1 MKRFES
7 FEMEWLTDACSASD
21 SARCRGRVWIHMR
34 ITIVVA
40 TVLLGVCGIANA
52 QKNPLS
58 GVHRLRIEDVRDT
71 FSASVDGIVSRGIE
85 VHARAGKK
93 IWYTLSCTLEDGKVP
108 PDFCPSLVIG
118 RTYAVSIRQNAEGV
132 FVSFDATPKP
142 NKEMMLK
149 SAAATKE
156 W

>member
-1 MKRFES
+1 MKRFEP
-7 FEMEWLTDACSASD
+7 FEVGKVTDVFSRNCSAP
-21 SARCRGRVWIHMR
+21 RQTKELLRMR
-34 ITIVVA
+34 IMIVVA
-40 TVLLGVCGIANA
+40 TVFLGVCGTTSA

-58 GVHRLRIEDVRDT
+58 GLHRLRIEDVRDT
-71 FSASVDGIVSRGIE
+71 FSASDDGIVSRGIE

-93 IWYTLSCTLEDGKVP
+93 IWYTLTCTLEDGKVP
-108 PDFCPSLVIG
+108 PEFCPSLVIG
-118 RTYAVSIRQNAEGV
+118 KTYSVSVRENEDGI

-142 NKEMMLK
+142 NKEMMFK

>member
-1 MKRFES
+1 
-7 FEMEWLTDACSASD
+7 
-21 SARCRGRVWIHMR
+21 MR

-40 TVLLGVCGIANA
+40 MALLGVCGIANA

-71 FSASVDGIVSRGIE
+71 FSASDNGIVSRGIE
-85 VHARAGKK
+85 VHARAGK

-118 RTYAVSIRQNAEGV
+118 KTYSVSIRQNADGV

-142 NKEMMLK
+142 NKEMMFK

>member
-1 MKRFES
+1 
-7 FEMEWLTDACSASD
+7 
-21 SARCRGRVWIHMR
+21 MR

-52 QKNPLS
+52 RKNPLS

-71 FSASVDGIVSRGIE
+71 FAASDNGIVSRGIE
-85 VHARAGKK
+85 VHARASKN

-118 RTYAVSIRQNAEGV
+118 KTYSVSVRQNADGI
-132 FVSFDATPKP
+132 FVSFDAPPKP
-142 NKEMMLK
+142 NKEMSFK

>member
-1 MKRFES
+1 
-7 FEMEWLTDACSASD
+7 MEWLTDAGSASY
-21 SARCRGRVWIHMR
+21 SALWRGRVWIHVR

-40 TVLLGVCGIANA
+40 TVLLGVCGIGNA

-58 GVHRLRIEDVRDT
+58 SVHRLRIEDVRDT
-71 FSASVDGIVSRGIE
+71 FSATDNGIVSRGIE

-93 IWYTLSCTLEDGKVP
+93 IWYTLTCTLEDGKVP

-118 RTYAVSIRQNAEGV
+118 KTYSVSIRQNAEGI

-142 NKEMMLK
+142 SKKMMFK
-149 SAAATKE
+149 STAATKE